1 MSDVLIEPLVLS
13 APMPTSLTT
22 ETSKR
27 DLERLDIAKRGYPGD
42 KIMETV
48 SLHRSMGQT
57 LGRGYKYCAVEP
69 A

>member
-1 MSDVLIEPLVLS
+1 M
-13 APMPTSLTT
+13 TT
-22 ETSKR
+22 ETGKR

-42 KIMETV
+42 KIVETV

-57 LGRGYKYCAVEP
+57 LGKGYKYCTVEP